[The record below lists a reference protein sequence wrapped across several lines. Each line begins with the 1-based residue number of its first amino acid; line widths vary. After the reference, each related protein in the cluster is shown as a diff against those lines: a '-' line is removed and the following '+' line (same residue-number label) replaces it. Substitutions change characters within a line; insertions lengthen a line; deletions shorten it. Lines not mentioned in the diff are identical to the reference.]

1 MSYTSIPNLTDQIEI
16 PEEGILSRVLFKDD
30 QIRVVGFG
38 FDTGQEL
45 SEHTAAVPAILQV
58 VSGRMTGTLGSDVI
72 DLESGSWVHMPA
84 DLVHSVR
91 ALEPSLLLL
100 TLLQH
105 R

>member
-1 MSYTSIPNLTDQIEI
+1 MSYTSIPNLTNQIEI

-72 DLESGSWVHMPA
+72 DLEPGSWVHMPA
-84 DLVHSVR
+84 DLAHSVR
-91 ALEPSLLLL
+91 AVEPSLLLL